1 MTYIKPERILLK
13 AHPEYTEKW
22 VQDRIAE
29 DPSILGLGELVLRD
43 RERTQPRAGRL
54 DLLLQDLDT

>member
-1 MTYIKPERILLK
+1 MAYIKPERILLK

-29 DPSILGLGELVLRD
+29 DPSILGLGYGLI
-43 RERTQPRAGRL
+43 
-54 DLLLQDLDT
+54 